1 MWWPDKRRFHEEGR
15 KLMCISETICL
26 FAVCWLVGSVVGGCL
41 GLAAAAVVHEREKK
55 GEN

>member
-1 MWWPDKRRFHEEGR
+1 
-15 KLMCISETICL
+15 MCISETICL